1 MDASAASTAL
11 AAVASTAVFEGVAL
25 FVAVGDPCPSYA
37 DQSQDATEML
47 RDWRRM
53 FPAAKAFQ
61 MKALVL
67 GSASA
72 AITAWGLRDS
82 NTQAA
87 AAFGIAVAANVA
99 TVGYTVGSIEPLNNR
114 MLPLGAVEK
123 RETEEGIRG
132 MLQQWSKMHGLR
144 TVLGAVALG
153 ASLYGTHTLLTSK

>member
-1 MDASAASTAL
+1 
-11 AAVASTAVFEGVAL
+11 
-25 FVAVGDPCPSYA
+25 
-37 DQSQDATEML
+37 ML